1 MTGAGYAAP
10 AVLIAALAALAVAAP
25 VTTYDECPKL
35 NATTYVRA
43 HGTSCRVAR
52 GVARA
57 WDGTLGD
64 RPVKGFT
71 CRSGR
76 VGTYHGRPGIRVT
89 CGKGS
94 ARVQFDRVHA

>member
-1 MTGAGYAAP
+1 MLA
-10 AVLIAALAALAVAAP
+10 AALVALAVAAP
-25 VTTYDECPKL
+25 ATTYHECPKPDASTFL
-35 NATTYVRA
+35 RA

-57 WDGTLGD
+57 WDGTLGA

-76 VGTYHGRPGIRVT
+76 VGIYHGRPGIRVT
-89 CGKGS
+89 CTKGA

>member
-1 MTGAGYAAP
+1 M
-10 AVLIAALAALAVAAP
+10 LLAALAALAVAAP
-25 VTTYDECPKL
+25 ATTYDECPKL

-43 HGTSCRVAR
+43 HDTSCRVAR

-57 WDGTLGD
+57 WNGTLGD

-89 CGKGS
+89 CVKGA

>member
-1 MTGAGYAAP
+1 M
-10 AVLIAALAALAVAAP
+10 LALALTALAVAAP
-25 VTTYDECPKL
+25 ATTYHECPKAD
-35 NATTYVRA
+35 ATTWVRA

-89 CGKGS
+89 CVKGA
-94 ARVQFDRVHA
+94 ARVQFDRVHP